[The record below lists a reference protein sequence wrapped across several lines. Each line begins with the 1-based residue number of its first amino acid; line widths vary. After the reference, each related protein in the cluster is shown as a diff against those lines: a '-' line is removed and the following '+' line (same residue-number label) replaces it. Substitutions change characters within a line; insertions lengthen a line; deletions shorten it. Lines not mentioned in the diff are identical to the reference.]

1 MMKAMIEDGLRS
13 EKGAVSIGKRKLW
26 KKFEKNKKTLKK
38 LLTKRDF
45 CGKINSVAEVIT
57 SDDG

>member
-1 MMKAMIEDGLRS
+1 MKKGGL
-13 EKGAVSIGKRKLW
+13 
-26 KKFEKNKKTLKK
+26 KKIKKNKKSLKNV
-38 LLTKRDF
+38 LTKIDF